1 MIFWFKIMIF
11 WFKIMNFWTKN
22 EALSQCALQLLMRF
36 KWPLFILLD
45 LFVFC
50 CCTLKKPEEFQ
61 IFRESFFYRNRY
73 KIGCEM
79 TSSFFSESDKHLP
92 FVVKCKS
99 LIISGESLVF
109 KKGENSAPLELC
121 MSKPILKH

>member
-1 MIFWFKIMIF
+1 
-11 WFKIMNFWTKN
+11 
-22 EALSQCALQLLMRF
+22 
-36 KWPLFILLD
+36 
-45 LFVFC
+45 
-50 CCTLKKPEEFQ
+50 
-61 IFRESFFYRNRY
+61 
-73 KIGCEM
+73 M

-121 MSKPILKH
+121 MFKPILKH

>member
-1 MIFWFKIMIF
+1 
-11 WFKIMNFWTKN
+11 MNLWTKN